1 MVQELWGWIQ
11 AFFPKALVLFKDFKV
26 TISLLPS
33 AMMAG
38 CSFRICIGPH
48 SSFSGI
54 TEMISKA
61 AVVMQKICM
70 AFCTLPKSVS
80 VKCRTTFLTEE
91 ALLSCSPHAHSYEYL
106 QKKGSLKLH
115 FVCF

>member
-91 ALLSCSPHAHSYEYL
+91 ALLSLLTSCTQL
-106 QKKGSLKLH
+106 
-115 FVCF
+115 